1 VDIEPDH
8 DELEEMLRRLAADRE
23 PVPPLL
29 LQAAADAFTW
39 RDIDGELAELVF
51 DSALAGDEDMLVR
64 GLQEQQRLVS
74 FRAEELTI
82 DVEVTDMGSAR
93 TVLGQVTPAWR
104 GAMDI
109 RGAQATVTVE
119 VDELGRFQS
128 RSLRAGPMSLRLSP
142 AAGGPARPVVT
153 EWVCI

>member
-8 DELEEMLRRLAADRE
+8 DELEEMLRRLAAGRE

-29 LQAAADAFTW
+29 LQAAAAAFTW

-64 GLQEQQRLVS
+64 GLQEQRLVS
-74 FRAEELTI
+74 FRAGGLTI
-82 DVEVTDMGSAR
+82 DVEVTGTGSAR
-93 TVLGQVTPAWR
+93 AVLGQVIPAWR

-109 RGAQATVTVE
+109 RGAQAIVTVE
-119 VDELGRFQS
+119 VDQLGRFQS
-128 RSLRAGPMSLRLSP
+128 GSLRAGPMSLRLSP
-142 AAGGPARPVVT
+142 APGGPARPVVT
-153 EWVCI
+153 EWVSI